1 MFLLTEQYTAGDEYQ
16 GVGKVIQIIINT
28 SGGLETLNHYKQH
41 LEVMDMKYRQ
51 VIKEDK
57 LTTIIYNTKYLQEER
72 DMAKELSE
80 LDQFMYLMH
89 NNELHSYSKPSKKLQ
104 QIKEAH
110 AMYLASEAER
120 FGYYKELV
128 DEVYDRQ
135 KLSRAKREGRY
146 NGKKNVLQRLLLN
159 KYKVNLDKELA
170 ECTEQKID
178 DILEVYLNNGT
189 LEEIKRMIG

>member
-1 MFLLTEQYTAGDEYQ
+1 M
-16 GVGKVIQIIINT
+16 
-28 SGGLETLNHYKQH
+28 
-41 LEVMDMKYRQ
+41 
-51 VIKEDK
+51 IKEA
-57 LTTIIYNTKYLQEER
+57 YR
-72 DMAKELSE
+72 DCVE
-80 LDQFMYLMH
+80 
-89 NNELHSYSKPSKKLQ
+89 SKKLQ

-110 AMYLASEAER
+110 AMCLASEAER

-135 KLSRAKREGRY
+135 KKKKKKREGRY
-146 NGKKNVLQRLLLN
+146 NGKKSILQRLLLN
-159 KYKVNLDKELA
+159 KFKVSLDKELA

>member
-1 MFLLTEQYTAGDEYQ
+1 M
-16 GVGKVIQIIINT
+16 
-28 SGGLETLNHYKQH
+28 
-41 LEVMDMKYRQ
+41 
-51 VIKEDK
+51 IKEA
-57 LTTIIYNTKYLQEER
+57 YR
-72 DMAKELSE
+72 DCVE
-80 LDQFMYLMH
+80 
-89 NNELHSYSKPSKKLQ
+89 SKKLQ

-110 AMYLASEAER
+110 AMCLASEAER

-146 NGKKNVLQRLLLN
+146 NGKKSILQRLLLN
-159 KYKVNLDKELA
+159 KFKVSLDKELA

>member
-1 MFLLTEQYTAGDEYQ
+1 M
-16 GVGKVIQIIINT
+16 
-28 SGGLETLNHYKQH
+28 
-41 LEVMDMKYRQ
+41 
-51 VIKEDK
+51 IKEA
-57 LTTIIYNTKYLQEER
+57 YR
-72 DMAKELSE
+72 DCVE
-80 LDQFMYLMH
+80 
-89 NNELHSYSKPSKKLQ
+89 SKKLQ

-135 KLSRAKREGRY
+135 KLSRAKREGREEGKKEREKEGRY
-146 NGKKNVLQRLLLN
+146 NGKKSILQRLLLN